1 MPPAHS
7 ETVVLAAGWFD
18 TFNKLSGQVK
28 ATVFVV
34 LGIVVVINIIRV
46 AFSKQGAL
54 VPLLM
59 AAAAGAVAIWAA
71 NNSDDNA
78 DRLKEDLDSAS
89 GTRLVVE
96 VPANGMPAVLSGDM
110 RQAHL

>member
-1 MPPAHS
+1 MSPPP

-28 ATVFVV
+28 TLVFVV

-46 AFSKQGAL
+46 AFTKQGAL

-78 DRLKEDLDSAS
+78 DRLKEDLDNAS
-89 GTRLVVE
+89 GIHLVIPV
-96 VPANGMPAVLSGDM
+96 SGNPLPDDVG
-110 RQAHL
+110 RVGV